1 MNTSNNHDIL
11 WSVYRLFVVEK
22 VFFYIRML
30 FK

>member
-1 MNTSNNHDIL
+1 MNTSNNHDVL
-11 WSVYRLFVVEK
+11 WSVYDLFVVEK